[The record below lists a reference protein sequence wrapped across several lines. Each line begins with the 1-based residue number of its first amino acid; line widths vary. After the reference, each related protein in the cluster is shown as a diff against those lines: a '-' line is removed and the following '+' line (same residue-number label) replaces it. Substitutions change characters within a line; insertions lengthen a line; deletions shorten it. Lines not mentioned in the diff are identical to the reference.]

1 MAWRRHYNGKLEN
14 PVKKFY
20 NSPKGVI
27 DAPYPLPPPIESPDF
42 PIQSLPVM
50 PRTEL
55 YADPN
60 NVFVHDAV
68 LASCR
73 RHPEKTALVDTSCGR
88 RLTYAEYGETVEV
101 LARGLVAAGLMPGE
115 VAAIFLAN
123 SWEFCAAYHAITL
136 AGGIPT
142 LLNPTY
148 REREVRHQL
157 GNSGAVLLITDGT
170 NIDGIILA
178 GLPNLRRIF
187 CMREQG
193 SGSEPFSNLL
203 KPVTAFVTLPRP
215 DQSSVQTLAALPYSS
230 GTTGLPK
237 GVMLSHRNLVANVYQ
252 FLGPGASP
260 LHSNDNILCFL
271 PLYHIY
277 GLNVMLNP
285 ALVLGATLV
294 LMPRFNVRQLT
305 SLLTQESITMMPL
318 VPPAM
323 NALCQA
329 VEAGEFPKN
338 HQVRW
343 AKSGAAPLAPEL
355 ARRFTALTGILVC
368 QGYGMTEASPV
379 THVGYLEPELYHP
392 ESIGHPLAQTEC
404 RVIGAENLFDSAES
418 AAHVPTGEPG
428 ELVMRGPQ
436 FMLGYWKEPD
446 ATAAVLRDGWYWSG
460 DIVTRDAEGFYRVV
474 DRRKEMIKYKGFPV
488 APAEVE
494 AVLLEHPA
502 VRECGVVGRSDAE
515 AGEIPVA
522 FIALREGFVTSKK
535 MEDELCGFVADRL
548 TSYKQPREVHFVE
561 VVPKTASGKILR
573 RELRKLIQ

>member
-1 MAWRRHYNGKLEN
+1 MLRA
-14 PVKKFY
+14 
-20 NSPKGVI
+20 
-27 DAPYPLPPPIESPDF
+27 
-42 PIQSLPVM
+42 Q
-50 PRTEL
+50 L

-88 RLTYAEYGETVEV
+88 RLTYAQYGETVEA
-101 LARGLVAAGLMPGE
+101 LARGLVAAGLKPGE
-115 VAAIFLAN
+115 VIAIFLAN
-123 SWEFCAAYHAITL
+123 SWEFCAAYHAATL

-157 GNSGAVLLITDGT
+157 GNSGAVVLITDGT
-170 NIDGIILA
+170 NVDGMNLA
-178 GLPNLRRIF
+178 GLPNLRRVF
-187 CMREQG
+187 CARQQG
-193 SGSEPFSNLL
+193 SGSEPFSSLL
-203 KPVTAFVTLPRP
+203 KPMSATLPLP
-215 DQSSVQTLAALPYSS
+215 DQESEKTLAALPYSS

-237 GVMLSHRNLVANVYQ
+237 GVMLSHHNLIANVYQ
-252 FLGPGASP
+252 FLGPRATP
-260 LHSNDNILCFL
+260 LNANDNILCFL

-285 ALVLGATLV
+285 ALILGATLV
-294 LMPRFNVRQLT
+294 LMPRFGVPQLT
-305 SLLTQESITMMPL
+305 RLLTDEAITMMPL

-323 NALCQA
+323 NALCLAAEGGQ
-329 VEAGEFPKN
+329 FPKD
-338 HQVRW
+338 HRVHW
-343 AKSGAAPLAPEL
+343 VKSGAAPLAPDL
-355 ARRFTALTGILVC
+355 PRRFTALTGILVC

-379 THVGYLEPELYHP
+379 THVGYLEPELYRP
-392 ESIGHPLAQTEC
+392 DSIGHPLAQTEC
-404 RVIGAENLFDSAES
+404 RVIGQADPETSAGS
-418 AAHVPTGEPG
+418 AIEVLAGEPG

-436 FMLGYWKEPD
+436 FMRGYWKEPD

-460 DIVTRDAEGFYRVV
+460 DIVTRDGEGFYRVV

-502 VRECGVVGRSDAE
+502 VRECGVVGRPDAA

-522 FIALREGFVTSKK
+522 FIALREGFSNCKK
-535 MEDELCGFVADRL
+535 MEEELCGFVADRL
-548 TSYKQPREVHFVE
+548 TRYKQPRELHFVE

>member
-1 MAWRRHYNGKLEN
+1 LTSATIIAAML
-14 PVKKFY
+14 
-20 NSPKGVI
+20 
-27 DAPYPLPPPIESPDF
+27 
-42 PIQSLPVM
+42 
-50 PRTEL
+50 RTQL
-55 YADPN
+55 YADPA

-73 RHPEKTALVDTSCGR
+73 RHPDKTALVDTSCGR
-88 RLTYAEYGETVEV
+88 RLTYGEYGETVEA
-101 LARGLVAAGLMPGE
+101 LARGLVAAGLKRGE
-115 VAAIFLAN
+115 VVAIFLCN
-123 SWEFCAAYHAITL
+123 CWEFCAAYHAATL

-157 GNSGAVLLITDGT
+157 GNSGAVLLITDGP
-170 NIDGIILA
+170 NINGINLV
-178 GLPNLRRIF
+178 GLPNLRRVF
-187 CMREQG
+187 CTREQG
-193 SGSEPFSNLL
+193 SGAEPFSGLL
-203 KPVTAFVTLPRP
+203 EPVSAIVPRP
-215 DQSSVQTLAALPYSS
+215 DQPSDKVLAALPYSS

-237 GVMLSHRNLVANVYQ
+237 GVMLSHHNLIANVYQ
-252 FLGPGASP
+252 LLGPHCSAFKSA
-260 LHSNDNILCFL
+260 DRFLCFL

-277 GLNVMLNP
+277 GLNVILNP
-285 ALVLGATLV
+285 ALILGATLV
-294 LMPRFNVRQLT
+294 LMPRFGVEQVT
-305 SLLTQESITMMPL
+305 SLLTEEAITTMPL

-323 NALCQA
+323 NALCLA
-329 VEAGEFPKN
+329 AEAGQFPKD
-338 HQVRW
+338 HKVHW
-343 AKSGAAPLAPEL
+343 VKSGAAPLAPDL
-355 ARRFTALTGILVC
+355 PRRFTALTGILVC

-379 THVGYLEPELYHP
+379 THCGYLEPELYRP
-392 ESIGHPLAQTEC
+392 DSIGHALAQTEC
-404 RVIGAENLFDSAES
+404 RVIGQRDVEISAGNTAEVSE
-418 AAHVPTGEPG
+418 GEPG

-502 VRECGVVGRSDAE
+502 VRECGVVGRPDAE

-522 FIALREGFVTSKK
+522 FIALREGFVPGEK
-535 MEDELCGFVADRL
+535 MEEELCGFVAERL
-548 TSYKQPREVHFVE
+548 TRYKQPREVHFVE

-573 RELRKLIQ
+573 RELRQLLR